1 VLEPAE
7 TTPVTSKEP
16 MATKPEESMAMEDL
30 EEPVATKPE
39 EPVRSKT

>member
-1 VLEPAE
+1 
-7 TTPVTSKEP
+7 